1 MTGGGPS
8 ITNATYKAEWTFDEL
23 GNWTEFKTSTNNGQS
38 WTTQTRQHND
48 ANEVDDDNDHSDPPS
63 ATAISNWKDP
73 EFDANGS
80 ATKAPIPGSEAVAE
94 HEYVFDA
101 FDRMVAVKQAGEV
114 IAEYRYD
121 GLGRRTR
128 KFAKQSATTNWDV
141 WEYYYGAGWQV
152 VQVRKDTVDRGSNPT
167 TDPVLSTTLKEE
179 YLYHPVYIDAIA
191 LRVRDTDSDGDIDE
205 LDDPEYY
212 TQDANMNVTAL
223 LDASGAVLERY
234 DYDAYGKVTF
244 LDASFQN
251 PSGTSS
257 HDNDILFA
265 GRRLDLETQL
275 YHFRLRQYHPTLG
288 RFVSRD
294 PIGVWG
300 DPGNAGNAYAY
311 VGGNPVNGLD
321 PMGLADMDMWSR
333 TNSDNV
339 DWLTPT
345 ARAGM
350 NNGSGIGERLA
361 GVREGLRDL
370 AADVAKEAGE
380 TLALHAVSAGSGP
393 ALKFAHRQVKR
404 WRAAAKAAETAE
416 DLAHA
421 RENLRKYREYRDALK
436 KHRRKKSCVAA
447 SARLGDDLA
456 EAASWVKPQKGVFDV
471 VVHGSSDAFHVL
483 HNGKWVKMN
492 HRSLATFMKKQG
504 YSGGPVRLL
513 SCGTGSCPTGVAQ
526 NLSNKIGAEVTAPS
540 DTLWIHR
547 NGNLTIGNSPTSNT
561 GVWNTFTPGK

>member
-1 MTGGGPS
+1 MGLS
-8 ITNATYKAEWTFDEL
+8 
-23 GNWTEFKTSTNNGQS
+23 S

-80 ATKAPIPGSEAVAE
+80 ATKAPIPGSEALAE

-191 LRVRDTDSDGDIDE
+191 LRVRDTDADGDIDE

-251 PSGTSS
+251 PSGASS
-257 HDNDILFA
+257 HENDILFA
-265 GRRLDLETQL
+265 DRRLDLETQL

-321 PMGLADMDMWSR
+321 PMGLFDVWNA
-333 TNSDNV
+333 
-339 DWLTPT
+339 
-345 ARAGM
+345 AGRALQAVG
-350 NNGSGIGERLA
+350 GAAEVALGGALLGIGAAASTTGVGTAPGLGVLALGTFLIGHGADSFQAGILGGPTIGGQVAKQVALDMGADQTGQYYAELAYDLA
-361 GVREGLRDL
+361 G
-370 AADVAKEAGE
+370 AGG
-380 TLALHAVSAGSGP
+380 SMKAG
-393 ALKFAHRQVKR
+393 ARL
-404 WRAAAKAAETAE
+404 AAAKLNCLSRSRPAALHFQDGVLHTVPRRASDFRFPNSADEFDELLGFPGTRRPDMNPQTGQPLPGRGRVDWDVSTPQGRMRITFEQHPYHANAPE
-416 DLAHA
+416 FHRGPHFHVDIPGTQFSHA
-421 RENLRKYREYRDALK
+421 RF
-436 KHRRKKSCVAA
+436 SP
-447 SARLGDDLA
+447 GD
-456 EAASWVKPQKGVFDV
+456 KIP
-471 VVHGSSDAFHVL
+471 GS
-483 HNGKWVKMN
+483 
-492 HRSLATFMKKQG
+492 
-504 YSGGPVRLL
+504 
-513 SCGTGSCPTGVAQ
+513 
-526 NLSNKIGAEVTAPS
+526 
-540 DTLWIHR
+540 
-547 NGNLTIGNSPTSNT
+547 
-561 GVWNTFTPGK
+561 